1 MRESKGSEG
10 VRKGGESDGGGIGK
24 NEWQR
29 VISKRNR
36 FVLGAG
42 SVGGRRPDVVSH
54 KGGRR
59 MPKNDEGTF
68 YFTEFPE
75 NFGAREMWG
84 VFLKFGNIHEVVI
97 PLKRDKRGKSQEV
110 CWICQIS

>member
-36 FVLGAG
+36 FVIGAG
-42 SVGGRRPDVVSH
+42 RVGGRRP
-54 KGGRR
+54 R
-59 MPKNDEGTF
+59 F
-68 YFTEFPE
+68 
-75 NFGAREMWG
+75 
-84 VFLKFGNIHEVVI
+84 
-97 PLKRDKRGKSQEV
+97 
-110 CWICQIS
+110 